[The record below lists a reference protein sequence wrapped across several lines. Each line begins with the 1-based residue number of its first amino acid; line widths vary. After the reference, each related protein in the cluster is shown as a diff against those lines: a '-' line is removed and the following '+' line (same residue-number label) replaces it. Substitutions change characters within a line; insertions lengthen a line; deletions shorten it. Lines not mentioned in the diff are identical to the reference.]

1 MEEEKKK
8 KRSVGKI
15 ILIILAVLFLLLLI
29 AVTVVLIFVNGMLN
43 KLDRQEI
50 TGDPN
55 IPIEELYE
63 GTTVD
68 VEDSLEDIEQ
78 ARQELEQVQ
87 QIDPMETANIT
98 NVLLVGSDR
107 RSAYENGRSDS
118 MMIVTMN
125 HDTKKIH
132 ITSLMRAMYVAI
144 PRSDGEVWDML
155 NASYSWGGTDLLLAT
170 IEKNFRVKIDHY
182 IVVDLA
188 AFDDVVDLMGGVD
201 ITLTQTEASII
212 QRVTNKSVSAG
223 LQHLDGEQTWV
234 YSRLRY
240 IDNDFVRTSRQRRVI
255 EQLMKKALTTDI
267 PTLLEIA
274 NQVLPLVNTNL
285 SNAQILY
292 YLTQAPMLLAEPIT
306 QRMLP
311 IENEAGTSYIGRI
324 YVGGREMYR
333 VNFEENIK
341 ALHEFMLS

>member
-1 MEEEKKK
+1 MEEQKKP
-8 KRSVGKI
+8 VGKI

-55 IPIEELYE
+55 IPVEELYE
-63 GTTVD
+63 GTTVN
-68 VEDSLEDIEQ
+68 VEDSVEDMEQ
-78 ARQELEQVQ
+78 AKQELEQAQ
-87 QIDPMETANIT
+87 QIDPMENAHIT

-107 RSAYENGRSDS
+107 RSDSENGRSDT
-118 MMIVTMN
+118 MIIVSMN
-125 HDTKKIH
+125 HDTNKIH
-132 ITSLMRAMYVAI
+132 LTSLMRAMYVAI

-170 IEKNFRVKIDHY
+170 VEKNFRVKIDHY

-201 ITLTQTEASII
+201 ITLTQMEAARI
-212 QRVTNKSVSAG
+212 QASTKRPMSAG
-223 LQHLDGEQTWV
+223 LQHLDGEQTRV
-234 YSRLRY
+234 YSRLRHF
-240 IDNDFVRTSRQRRVI
+240 DNDFVRTSRQRRVI
-255 EQLMKKALTTDI
+255 EQLINKAMTTDI

-274 NQVLPLVNTNL
+274 DQVLPLVKTNL
-285 SNAQILY
+285 TNTQILY
-292 YLTQAPMLLAEPIT
+292 YLVQAPTLLTNPIT

>member
-8 KRSVGKI
+8 KRPIGKI

-55 IPIEELYE
+55 IPAEELYE

-68 VEDSLEDIEQ
+68 VEDSLEDMEQ
-78 ARQELEQVQ
+78 AKQELEQVQ

-98 NVLLVGSDR
+98 NVLLVGADR
-107 RSAYENGRSDS
+107 RGSYENGRSDS
-118 MMIVTMN
+118 MMIVSMN

-182 IVVDLA
+182 VVVD
-188 AFDDVVDLMGGVD
+188 FRSFENIVDILGGVR
-201 ITLTQTEASII
+201 INLSQAEASHVTANSGII
-212 QRVTNKSVSAG
+212 TSAG
-223 LQHLDGEQTWV
+223 DQLLNGSQTRA
-234 YSRLRY
+234 YCQIRY
-240 IDNDFVRTSRQRRVI
+240 IDNDFVRTNRQRDVI
-255 EQLMKKALTTDI
+255 ERLIQKALTTDFS
-267 PTLLEIA
+267 TLISLADQI
-274 NQVLPLVNTNL
+274 LPMVSTNL
-285 SNAQILY
+285 TNGQILY
-292 YLTQAPMLLAEPIT
+292 YLAQAPMLLAEPIT